1 MAGSIPD
8 QARVVIVGGGIVGCS
23 IAYHLV
29 KMGWQDVVLLERK
42 KLTSGTTWHAAGLVG
57 QLRPSQNMT
66 KLAKYTA
73 ELYTHIEAETGQ
85 ATGFKQNGSVTIATN
100 LERFEELKRNA
111 SMAKVFNLDVDV
123 ISTDEVR
130 ERYPLINTD
139 DVIGGTWIASD
150 GQINPIDV
158 TQALARGARSG
169 GAQIFEDVK
178 VTRIVHDGGR
188 VTGVET
194 EAGAIKADKVV
205 LCAGMWTREL
215 ARQVGVPVPLHACEH
230 YYLVTEPFAGVEP
243 DLPVFRDYDACAYY
257 KEDAGKILLGAF
269 EPVAKPWG
277 GDGIPESFCFDELP
291 GDFDHF
297 QPVLEKAMKRMPALE
312 HAGIQTFFCGPESFT
327 PDDRYHLGESAELDN
342 LFVASGF
349 NSIGIQSAGGV
360 GKVLSEWMR
369 DGHPP
374 ADLWEVD
381 VRRNIAFQNNRRYLH
396 DRVTEGLGLLYAMHW
411 PYRQFETSRGV
422 RHSPFH
428 DRHVAQNACFGEVAG
443 WERPN
448 WYAPKGETPEYQY
461 SWFRQNW
468 FDYSADEHQAIREN
482 VGMLDQTSFA
492 KFLVQGKDATR
503 LLGQLCANDIDVDA
517 GRLIYTQWL
526 NESGGIESDLT
537 VCRLGE
543 DEYQI
548 VTSATSQTRDFH
560 WIRRHIDG
568 QGVTLSDVTSA
579 HAVLGVMGPYSRDL
593 INRVSTA
600 DLSNKAFPFG
610 HFQEIDIGYATVRA
624 LRVTYVGELGW
635 ELHIPTEFALHVYD
649 TLMKAGNAFG
659 LRSVGMH
666 AMNSLRIEKAY
677 RHWGHDITD
686 EDTPLEAGL
695 GFAVS
700 FDKPGGFIGRE
711 ALLRQKETGLKKRL
725 VQFLLNDPEPLLY
738 HNEPI
743 WRDNQIVGYITS
755 GMYGHTLGGAVG
767 LGYVNHEDGVNA
779 DFVNSGRYE
788 IEVAGVRV
796 PATASL
802 RPMYDPKNSRIR
814 V

>member
-1 MAGSIPD
+1 
-8 QARVVIVGGGIVGCS
+8 
-23 IAYHLV
+23 
-29 KMGWQDVVLLERK
+29 
-42 KLTSGTTWHAAGLVG
+42 
-57 QLRPSQNMT
+57 
-66 KLAKYTA
+66 
-73 ELYTHIEAETGQ
+73 
-85 ATGFKQNGSVTIATN
+85 
-100 LERFEELKRNA
+100 
-111 SMAKVFNLDVDV
+111 
-123 ISTDEVR
+123 
-130 ERYPLINTD
+130 
-139 DVIGGTWIASD
+139 
-150 GQINPIDV
+150 
-158 TQALARGARSG
+158 
-169 GAQIFEDVK
+169 
-178 VTRIVHDGGR
+178 
-188 VTGVET
+188 
-194 EAGAIKADKVV
+194 
-205 LCAGMWTREL
+205 
-215 ARQVGVPVPLHACEH
+215 
-230 YYLVTEPFAGVEP
+230 
-243 DLPVFRDYDACAYY
+243 
-257 KEDAGKILLGAF
+257 
-269 EPVAKPWG
+269 
-277 GDGIPESFCFDELP
+277 
-291 GDFDHF
+291 
-297 QPVLEKAMKRMPALE
+297 
-312 HAGIQTFFCGPESFT
+312 
-327 PDDRYHLGESAELDN
+327 
-342 LFVASGF
+342 
-349 NSIGIQSAGGV
+349 
-360 GKVLSEWMR
+360 
-369 DGHPP
+369 
-374 ADLWEVD
+374 
-381 VRRNIAFQNNRRYLH
+381 
-396 DRVTEGLGLLYAMHW
+396 
-411 PYRQFETSRGV
+411 
-422 RHSPFH
+422 
-428 DRHVAQNACFGEVAG
+428 
-443 WERPN
+443 
-448 WYAPKGETPEYQY
+448 
-461 SWFRQNW
+461 
-468 FDYSADEHQAIREN
+468 
-482 VGMLDQTSFA
+482 
-492 KFLVQGKDATR
+492 
-503 LLGQLCANDIDVDA
+503 LGQLCANDIDVDA

>member
-1 MAGSIPD
+1 MTASLPT
-8 QARVVIVGGGIVGCS
+8 QVRVVIVGGGIVGCS
-23 IAYHLV
+23 IAYHLI

-73 ELYTHIEAETGQ
+73 ELYTCIEKETGH
-85 ATGFKQNGSVTIATN
+85 ATGYKQNGSITIATN
-100 LERFEELKRNA
+100 RERFEELKRNA
-111 SMAKVFNLDVDV
+111 SMAKVFGLDVDL
-123 ISTDEVR
+123 ISTAEVR
-130 ERYPLINTD
+130 ERYPLIETD

-158 TQALARGARSG
+158 TQALAHGARSG
-169 GAQIFEDVK
+169 GARIFEDVE
-178 VTRIVHDGGR
+178 VTRINHDGGR
-188 VTGVET
+188 VTGVQT
-194 EAGAIKADKVV
+194 DQGAIKADQVV
-205 LCAGMWTREL
+205 LCTGMWTREL
-215 ARQVGVPVPLHACEH
+215 AQSVGVRVPLHACEH
-230 YYLVTEPFAGVEP
+230 FYLVTEPFAGVEP
-243 DLPVFRDYDACAYY
+243 TLPVLRDYDAYAYY

-269 EPVAKPWG
+269 EPLAKPWG
-277 GDGIPESFCFDELP
+277 GDGIPEDFCFDQLAD
-291 GDFDHF
+291 DFDHF
-297 QPVLEKAMKRMPALE
+297 QPVLEKAMRRMPALRN
-312 HAGIQTFFCGPESFT
+312 AGIQTFFCGPESFT

-342 LFVASGF
+342 LFIAAGF

-369 DGHPP
+369 DGQPA

-381 VRRNIAFQNNRRYLH
+381 IRRNIAFQNNRRYLH

-411 PYRQFETSRGV
+411 PFRQFATSRGI

-428 DRHVAQNACFGEVAG
+428 DRLLAQNACFGEVAG

-448 WYAPKGETPEYQY
+448 WYAPHGQSPEYRY

-468 FDYSADEHQAIREN
+468 FDYSAAEHCAIREN

-492 KFLVQGKDATR
+492 KFLVQGKDAAGV
-503 LLGQLCANDIDVDA
+503 LGRLCANDIEVDV
-517 GRLIYTQWL
+517 GRIVYTQWL
-526 NESGGIESDLT
+526 NDRGGIEADLT

-543 DEYQI
+543 DQFLI
-548 VTSATSQTRDFH
+548 TTSATSQTRDFQ
-560 WIRRHIDG
+560 WIRRHVEG
-568 QGVTLSDVTSA
+568 HASLSDVTSA
-579 HAVLGVMGPYSRDL
+579 YAVLGVMGPNSRNL
-593 INRVSTA
+593 INGVSTA
-600 DLSNKAFPFG
+600 DLSNEAFPFG
-610 HFQEIDIGYATVRA
+610 HFQEIEIGYATARA
-624 LRVTYVGELGW
+624 MRVTYVGELGW

-649 TLMKAGNAFG
+649 TLMEAGDAVG
-659 LRSVGMH
+659 LRLVGMH

-677 RHWGHDITD
+677 RHWGYDITD

-695 GFAVS
+695 RFAVA
-700 FDKPGGFIGRE
+700 FDKIGGFIGRD
-711 ALLRQKETGLKKRL
+711 ALLRQREAGVKKRL
-725 VQFLLNDPEPLLY
+725 VQFLLDDPEPLLY

-743 WRDNQIVGYITS
+743 WRDDHIVGYITS
-755 GMYGHTLGGAVG
+755 GMYGHTLGAAVG
-767 LGYVNHEDGVNA
+767 LGYVNHEEGVDA
-779 DFVNSGRYE
+779 DFVKSGRYD

-802 RPMYDPKNSRIR
+802 RPLYDPTSSRIR